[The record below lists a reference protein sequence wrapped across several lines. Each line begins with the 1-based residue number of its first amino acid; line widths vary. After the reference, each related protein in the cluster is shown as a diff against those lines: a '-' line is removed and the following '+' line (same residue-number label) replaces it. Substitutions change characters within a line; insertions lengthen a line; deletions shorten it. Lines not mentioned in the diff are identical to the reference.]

1 MDCQARRRQEMKK
14 QEAPMRPGLA
24 QSVAEC
30 GQGQRAEF
38 KAAPRIKQST
48 KERGRTNMT
57 FFMSLTTHAALKE
70 LAYTRGVSMQQLVA
84 EFVDKGL
91 AEAGEETF
99 KRS

>member
-1 MDCQARRRQEMKK
+1 MKK
-14 QEAPMRPGLA
+14 GDTIMRPGLA
-24 QSVAEC
+24 KSVADA
-30 GQGQRAEF
+30 GQGDRAEF
-38 KAAPRIKQST
+38 KAAPRIKPST

-57 FFMSLTTHAALKE
+57 FFMSLTTHAALKQ

-99 KRS
+99 KRQDERS